1 MIYGPIRVH
10 ICFLLTGG
18 QLGGWRRRAP
28 THANPGSNVTIDL
41 FEKEANNTQVQNMQK
56 CKHAKLPNCKIAN
69 NTEVQNMHN
78 CKIAN

>member
-41 FEKEANNTQVQNMQK
+41 FEKKANTKSKTTFNKQ
-56 CKHAKLPNCKIAN
+56 C
-69 NTEVQNMHN
+69 
-78 CKIAN
+78 